1 MTSRSNCEGLLCT
14 RLEEI
19 LESDDDSRLVNLLGD
34 HPNTDVD
41 IINSLVNECVESGAS
56 KCLFALIRGHVC
68 NMHPTFDHLPDND
81 NTTAVTALAYL
92 AHSCPDPQLINLML
106 TKCRATSLANLG
118 CTIGSVHGLPI
129 HFLLIHL
136 SLMVHL
142 YFWYRSDSLLKL
154 VFLLCYWET
163 KPILDSLRVLV
174 KYTDSI
180 NDIALTILKNGGL
193 RQFTA
198 LLLIAREKVLAPFDS
213 GLTIHHYIT
222 AEIESIPNGKLNVEQ
237 EEYKC
242 IFMDA
247 QSLLALFDKT
257 GDDPSSY
264 CSSIQKPVP
273 IEHVVNDICNLLIKN
288 QVNVSE
294 FDIGLYDCYKGYDF
308 SAINL
313 GTLMNAYK
321 EENFSVEPA
330 VHSTGPDVFYRSRPY
345 RKSMPIPKLKC
356 LQHQLYTTGACQAR
370 KMSTSIPHTG
380 VSPLLSYLGYI
391 PLKFIKRI
399 RFL

>member
-1 MTSRSNCEGLLCT
+1 MTSRSNCEGLLST

-19 LESDDDSRLVNLLGD
+19 LESDDDARLVNLLRD
-34 HPNTDVD
+34 HPNSDVD
-41 IINSLVNECVESGAS
+41 IINSLVNECVESDAY

-68 NMHPTFDHLPDND
+68 NMHPTFDHLPDN
-81 NTTAVTALAYL
+81 TCAVTALAYV
-92 AHSCPDPQLINLML
+92 AHSCPDSQVINLML

-129 HFLLIHL
+129 HFLLINL
-136 SLMVHL
+136 SLVEPL
-142 YFWYRSDSLLKL
+142 YFWYRGDSLLKL

-163 KPILDSLRVLV
+163 VLVSDIILELVISGAEYQMSCNHLKYGHKTCDNAYNCRSQVYSPFSKPILDSLRVLV

-198 LLLIAREKVLAPFDS
+198 LLLIAREKVIAPFDS

-222 AEIESIPNGKLNVEQ
+222 AEIESIPKGKLNVEQ

-257 GDDPSSY
+257 GDDLSSY
-264 CSSIQKPVP
+264 CSSMQKP
-273 IEHVVNDICNLLIKN
+273 
-288 QVNVSE
+288 
-294 FDIGLYDCYKGYDF
+294 FF
-308 SAINL
+308 
-313 GTLMNAYK
+313 
-321 EENFSVEPA
+321 
-330 VHSTGPDVFYRSRPY
+330 RSRPY

-356 LQHQLYTTGACQAR
+356 LQHLLYTTGACQAR

-380 VSPLLSYLGYI
+380 VSPLLPYLGYI